1 MGAEFVI
8 DQHEK
13 CGGKLPEFKAA
24 LAAMGADFP
33 NSLVESVDRLILTM
47 HPKYKVQK
55 KSEQNEKS
63 DLEELDAIGRKARV
77 FRGLAVPDREQA
89 WDDYEDDMVG
99 QKTIDESRPP
109 DPGTPAD
116 DDTFALLEGHCGGG
130 RGRPD
135 RFEIPASA
143 KPYWGQHHIPLIIN
157 ASRRRLS
164 MTGQTYARYSTVK
177 RGFA

>member
-1 MGAEFVI
+1 MRRNGRVEVV
-8 DQHEK
+8 EEGL
-13 CGGKLPEFKAA
+13 GGE
-24 LAAMGADFP
+24 
-33 NSLVESVDRLILTM
+33 
-47 HPKYKVQK
+47 
-55 KSEQNEKS
+55 
-63 DLEELDAIGRKARV
+63 RK
-77 FRGLAVPDREQA
+77 
-89 WDDYEDDMVG
+89 
-99 QKTIDESRPP
+99 TC
-109 DPGTPAD
+109 
-116 DDTFALLEGHCGGG
+116 GHCGGG